1 MRKTAGFPNA
11 RSEIELHC
19 EIRYPQR
26 SRLMD
31 NDSLNPRFV
40 ADRITRLRMEH
51 NISEY
56 QLSLELGFSKGYIQ
70 AISSGNILPSLG
82 SLYKIC
88 EYFEITPA
96 QFFSG
101 KTDDTKLIEDLTS
114 AIREMS
120 PEEQYTLYHFLKG
133 GKIPTLNSKRKYTKR
148 VSQASPH
155 QGSDK

>member
-1 MRKTAGFPNA
+1 
-11 RSEIELHC
+11 
-19 EIRYPQR
+19 
-26 SRLMD
+26 MD
-31 NDSLNPRFV
+31 KNSFNPKFV
-40 ADRITRLRMEH
+40 ADRITRLRMER

-56 QLSLELGFSKGYIQ
+56 QLSLDLGFSKGYIQ

-101 KTDDTKLIEDLTS
+101 KTSDTRLLEDLAS

-120 PEEQYTLYHFLKG
+120 MEEQYSLYHFLKG
-133 GKIPTLNSKRKYTKR
+133 GKIPAPASKTKRKFSNR
-148 VSQASPH
+148 VSPAPPRQE
-155 QGSDK
+155 SDR

>member
-1 MRKTAGFPNA
+1 
-11 RSEIELHC
+11 
-19 EIRYPQR
+19 
-26 SRLMD
+26 MD
-31 NDSLNPRFV
+31 KNSSDAKFI
-40 ADRITRLRMEH
+40 ADRITRLRLEH

-56 QLSLELGFSKGYIQ
+56 QLSLDLGFSKGYIQ

-101 KTDDTKLIEDLTS
+101 KTNDTKLLEDLAG

-120 PEEQYTLYHFLKG
+120 IEEQYTLYQFLKG
-133 GKIPTLNSKRKYTKR
+133 GKIPAPNAKPKRRSPNR
-148 VSQASPH
+148 VSPAPH
-155 QGSDK
+155 PQE

>member
-1 MRKTAGFPNA
+1 MDK
-11 RSEIELHC
+11 RSF
-19 EIRYPQR
+19 
-26 SRLMD
+26 
-31 NDSLNPRFV
+31 DSKFI

-56 QLSLELGFSKGYIQ
+56 QLSLDLGFSKGYIQ

-101 KTDDTKLIEDLTS
+101 KTNDTRLLEDLAS

-120 PEEQYTLYHFLKG
+120 IEEQYSLYHFLKG
-133 GKIPTLNSKRKYTKR
+133 GKIPVPASKTKNKSSSR
-148 VSQASPH
+148 VSPEPPH
-155 QGSDK
+155 RESDR

>member
-1 MRKTAGFPNA
+1 MDKHSFD
-11 RSEIELHC
+11 
-19 EIRYPQR
+19 
-26 SRLMD
+26 SR
-31 NDSLNPRFV
+31 FI

-56 QLSLELGFSKGYIQ
+56 QLSLDLGFSKGYIQ

-101 KTDDTKLIEDLTS
+101 KTNDTRLFEDLTS
-114 AIREMS
+114 TIREMS
-120 PEEQYTLYHFLKG
+120 IEEQYTLYHFLKG
-133 GKIPTLNSKRKYTKR
+133 GKIPTRNSKTKR
-148 VSQASPH
+148 KSSNRVSPEPPRQE
-155 QGSDK
+155 